1 MKTKL
6 SLIVVFVIGLI
17 AGIALSAAAADTLG
31 LGLCAPMSG
40 GAASWGKKSEV
51 GTKFAIERINARG
64 GVVPKGKSEAM
75 MLELIEVADDKND
88 PREGASIAQRFI
100 DNDKILIMI
109 GPLTSTVALAQAPI
123 MNKHGLT
130 QFAIGATAPA
140 YTDAGPYSFRLV
152 PTDAFQGRYMAKWAN
167 TQGKW
172 KTYAVI
178 YVNDDYGRGLAEVFQ
193 TGLKEIGVSEDNVVA
208 AEAYSPNDTD
218 FSVQLAKIKGLNPDA
233 LFIAG
238 HYKEGALIARQAREL
253 LLNAQILGT
262 DGIGHPEYIKVAGKA
277 AEGTIYSGYFS
288 LEDERPYIQ
297 QWAAEFKTKFGQ
309 EPGLVEAI
317 ANDCVEIAAR
327 AIEIGGDNRRDIAIG
342 LSSIG
347 SDNPA
352 VMGALGENRFDE
364 NGDMVRDMLMY
375 VVKDGAAVFYKPN

>member
-1 MKTKL
+1 MRTKL
-6 SLIVVFVIGLI
+6 FLTVVIVIGLI
-17 AGIALSAAAADTLG
+17 AGIAMSAGAADSLG

-64 GVVPKGKSEAM
+64 GVVPKGKSTAI

-100 DNDKILIMI
+100 DNEKILIMI

-123 MNKHGLT
+123 LNKHGLT

-140 YTDAGPYSFRLV
+140 YTDAGPFSFRLV

-167 TQGKW
+167 EQGKW
-172 KTYAVI
+172 KTYAII

-193 TGLKEIGVSEDNVVA
+193 TGLKEIGVSENSVVA
-208 AEAYSPNDTD
+208 AEAYLPNDTD

-238 HYKEGALIARQAREL
+238 HYKEGALIARQAKEL
-253 LLNAQILGT
+253 RLDAQILGT

-288 LEDERPYIQ
+288 LEDKRPYIQ
-297 QWAAEFKTKFGQ
+297 QWAAEFKEKFGYD
-309 EPGLVEAI
+309 PGLVEAI
-317 ANDCVEIAAR
+317 ANDCVEIAAK
-327 AIEIGGDNRRDIAIG
+327 AIEIGGQNRQEIATG
-342 LSSIG
+342 MSGIG
-347 SDNPA
+347 SDHPA

-375 VVKDGAAVFYKPN
+375 VVKDGSAVFYKPN

>member
-6 SLIVVFVIGLI
+6 FLILVLVAGFT
-17 AGIALSAAAADTLG
+17 AGIATSAVAADTLG
-31 LGLCAPMSG
+31 LGLCAPMTG
-40 GAASWGKKSEV
+40 GAASWGQKSEV

-75 MLELIEVADDKND
+75 KLELIEVADDKND
-88 PREGASIAQRFI
+88 PREGASIAQRFV
-100 DNDKILIMI
+100 DNKKILIMI

-123 MNKHGLT
+123 MNKNGLT
-130 QFAIGATAPA
+130 QLAIGATAPA
-140 YTDAGPYSFRLV
+140 YTNAGPYSFRLV
-152 PTDAFQGRYMAKWAN
+152 PTDAFQGRYIAKWAN
-167 TQGKW
+167 DQKKW

-193 TGLKEIGVSEDNVVA
+193 TGLKEIGISENNLVA
-208 AEAYSPNDTD
+208 SEAFLPNDTD
-218 FSVQLAKIKGLNPDA
+218 FSAQLAKIKGLNPDA

-238 HYKEGALIARQAREL
+238 HYKEGALIARQTREL
-253 LLNAQILGT
+253 RLNAQILGT

-288 LEDERPYIQ
+288 LEDKRPYIQ
-297 QWAAEFKTKFGQ
+297 EWATDFKKKLGYD
-309 EPGLVEAI
+309 PGLVEAI
-317 ANDCVEIAAR
+317 ANDCVEIAAK

-342 LSSIG
+342 LSTIG
-347 SDNPA
+347 PYHPPM
-352 VMGALGENRFDE
+352 MGALGENQFDG

-375 VVKDGAAVFYKPN
+375 VVKDGVAVFYK

>member
-1 MKTKL
+1 MRTKL
-6 SLIVVFVIGLI
+6 FLTVVIVIGLI
-17 AGIALSAAAADTLG
+17 AGIAMSAGAADSLG

-64 GVVPKGKSEAM
+64 GVVPKGKSTAI

-100 DNDKILIMI
+100 DNEKILIMI

-123 MNKHGLT
+123 LNKHGLT

-140 YTDAGPYSFRLV
+140 YTDAGPFSFRLV

-167 TQGKW
+167 EQGKW
-172 KTYAVI
+172 KTYAII

-193 TGLKEIGVSEDNVVA
+193 TGLKEIGVSENSVVA
-208 AEAYSPNDTD
+208 AEAYLPNDTD

-238 HYKEGALIARQAREL
+238 HYKEGALIARQAKEL
-253 LLNAQILGT
+253 RLDAQILGT

-288 LEDERPYIQ
+288 LEDKRPYIQ
-297 QWAAEFKTKFGQ
+297 QWAAEFKEKFGYD
-309 EPGLVEAI
+309 PGLVEAI
-317 ANDCVEIAAR
+317 ANDCVEIAAK
-327 AIEIGGDNRRDIAIG
+327 AIEIGGQNRQEIATG
-342 LSSIG
+342 MSGIG
-347 SDNPA
+347 SDHPA

-375 VVKDGAAVFYKPN
+375 VVKDGSAVFHKPN

>member
-6 SLIVVFVIGLI
+6 FLTVVLVIGFI
-17 AGIALSAAAADTLG
+17 AGITGSAAAVDTLG

-51 GTKFAIERINARG
+51 GTKFAIDRINARG
-64 GVVPKGKSEAM
+64 GIIPKGKRKAR

-100 DNDKILIMI
+100 DNEKILIMI

-140 YTDAGPYSFRLV
+140 YTNSGPYSFRLV
-152 PTDAFQGRYMAKWAN
+152 PTDSFQGRYMAKWAN
-167 TQGKW
+167 DQGNW
-172 KTYAVI
+172 KTYAII
-178 YVNDDYGRGLAEVFQ
+178 YVNDDYGRGLADVFQ
-193 TGLKEIGVSEDNVVA
+193 AGLKEIGVDEKNVVA
-208 AEAYSPNDTD
+208 SEAYLPNDTD
-218 FSVQLAKIKGLNPDA
+218 FSAQLTKIRGLNPDA

-253 LLNAQILGT
+253 ALKAQILGT

-288 LEDERPYIQ
+288 LEDKRPYIQ
-297 QWAAEFKTKFGQ
+297 QWAAEFKKKLGYD
-309 EPGLVEAI
+309 PGLVEAI

-327 AIEIGGDNRRDIAIG
+327 AIEIGGDGRKDIAIG
-342 LSSIG
+342 LSTIG
-347 SDNPA
+347 PYHPS
-352 VMGALGENRFDE
+352 VTGALGDNQFDG
-364 NGDMVRDMLMY
+364 NGDSMRDMLMY
-375 VVKDGAAVFYKPN
+375 VVKDGVAVFYE

>member
-1 MKTKL
+1 MKTKFF
-6 SLIVVFVIGLI
+6 LIVVFVISFI
-17 AGIALSAAAADTLG
+17 AGIAMSAAAVDTLG

-64 GVVPKGKSEAM
+64 GVVPKGKSKAR
-75 MLELIEVADDKND
+75 MLELVEVADDKND

-100 DNDKILIMI
+100 DNNKILIMI

-140 YTDAGPYSFRLV
+140 YTNAGPYSFRLV
-152 PTDAFQGRYMAKWAN
+152 PTDAFQGRNMAKWVNA
-167 TQGKW
+167 QKKW

-178 YVNDDYGRGLAEVFQ
+178 YVNDDYGRGLAEVFK
-193 TGLKEIGVSEDNVVA
+193 TGLKEIGVSENNVVA
-208 AEAYSPNDTD
+208 TEAYLPNDTD

-253 LLNAQILGT
+253 LFNAQILGT

-297 QWAAEFKTKFGQ
+297 QWATEFKNKFGYD
-309 EPGLVEAI
+309 PGLVEAI

-327 AIEIGGDNRRDIAIG
+327 AIEISGDTRQDIAIG
-342 LSSIG
+342 LSTIG
-347 SDNPA
+347 PYHPA
-352 VMGALGENRFDE
+352 VMGALGENQFDG

-375 VVKDGAAVFYKPN
+375 VVKDGVAVFYKPN

>member
-6 SLIVVFVIGLI
+6 FLIVALVIGLI
-17 AGIALSAAAADTLG
+17 GGITVSATAVDTLG
-31 LGLCAPMSG
+31 VGLCAPMTG

-64 GVVPKGKSEAM
+64 GIVPKCKTEAR
-75 MLELIEVADDKND
+75 MLELVEVADDKND

-100 DNDKILIMI
+100 DNEKILVMI

-130 QFAIGATAPA
+130 QLAIGATAPA
-140 YTDAGPYSFRLV
+140 YTKAGPYSFRLV
-152 PTDAFQGRYMAKWAN
+152 PTDAFQGRYIAKWAN
-167 TQGKW
+167 DQGKW

-178 YVNDDYGRGLAEVFQ
+178 YVNDDYGRSLADVFQ
-193 TGLKEIGVSEDNVVA
+193 TGLKEIGVDEKNVVA
-208 AEAYSPNDTD
+208 SEAYLPNDTD

-253 LLNAQILGT
+253 ALNAQILGT
-262 DGIGHPEYIKVAGKA
+262 DGIGHPEYIKIAGKA

-288 LEDERPYIQ
+288 LEDKRPYIQ
-297 QWAAEFKTKFGQ
+297 QWAAEFKEKLGYD
-309 EPGLVEAI
+309 PGLVEAI
-317 ANDCVEIAAR
+317 ANDCVEIAAK
-327 AIEIGGDNRRDIAIG
+327 AIEIGGDSRKEIAIG
-342 LSSIG
+342 LSTIG
-347 SDNPA
+347 PYYPPM
-352 VMGALGENRFDE
+352 MGALGENQFDG

-375 VVKDGAAVFYKPN
+375 VVKDGVAVLYK

>member
-1 MKTKL
+1 MKTKHF
-6 SLIVVFVIGLI
+6 LIGALVIGFI
-17 AGIALSAAAADTLG
+17 AGITVSAPAVDTLG

-51 GTKFAIERINARG
+51 GTKFAIDRINARG
-64 GVVPKGKSEAM
+64 GIVPKGKRKAR

-100 DNDKILIMI
+100 DNEKILIMI

-123 MNKHGLT
+123 MNKNGLT

-140 YTDAGPYSFRLV
+140 YTQAGPYSFRLV
-152 PTDAFQGRYMAKWAN
+152 PTDAFQGRYIAKWAN
-167 TQGKW
+167 DQGQW
-172 KTYAVI
+172 KTYAII

-193 TGLKEIGVSEDNVVA
+193 TGLKEIGVTEDKVLASEA
-208 AEAYSPNDTD
+208 FLPNDTD
-218 FSVQLAKIKGLNPDA
+218 FSAQLTKIKGLNPDA

-238 HYKEGALIARQAREL
+238 HYKEGAMIARQAGEL
-253 LLNAQILGT
+253 ALKAQILGT

-288 LEDERPYIQ
+288 LEDKRPYIQ
-297 QWAAEFKTKFGQ
+297 QWAAEFKEKLGYD
-309 EPGLVEAI
+309 PGLVEAI

-327 AIEIGGDNRRDIAIG
+327 AIEIGGDNRKDLAIG
-342 LSSIG
+342 MSTIG
-347 SDNPA
+347 PYHPS
-352 VMGALGENRFDE
+352 VTGALGDNQFDG
-364 NGDMVRDMLMY
+364 NGDTMRDMLMY
-375 VVKDGAAVFYKPN
+375 VVKDGVAVFYE

>member
-1 MKTKL
+1 MKTKIF
-6 SLIVVFVIGLI
+6 LIVALVIGFI
-17 AGIALSAAAADTLG
+17 AGTTVSATAVDTLG

-51 GTKFAIERINARG
+51 GTKFTIERINARG
-64 GVVPKGKSEAM
+64 GIVPKGKRKAR
-75 MLELIEVADDKND
+75 MLELVEVADDKND

-100 DNDKILIMI
+100 DNEKILIMI

-123 MNKHGLT
+123 MNKNGLT
-130 QFAIGATAPA
+130 QLAIGATAPA
-140 YTDAGPYSFRLV
+140 YTKAGPYSFRLV
-152 PTDAFQGRYMAKWAN
+152 PTDAFQGRYIAKWAN
-167 TQGKW
+167 DQGKW

-178 YVNDDYGRGLAEVFQ
+178 YVNDDYGRGLADVFQ
-193 TGLKEIGVSEDNVVA
+193 TGLKEIGVAEDNVVA
-208 AEAYSPNDTD
+208 SEAYLPNDTD

-238 HYKEGALIARQAREL
+238 HYKEGAMIARQAREL
-253 LLNAQILGT
+253 AFNAQILGT

-288 LEDERPYIQ
+288 LEDKRPYVQ
-297 QWAAEFKTKFGQ
+297 QWAAEFKKKLGYD
-309 EPGLVEAI
+309 PGLVEAI

-327 AIEIGGDNRRDIAIG
+327 AIEIGGDNRQDIAIG
-342 LSSIG
+342 LSTIG
-347 SDNPA
+347 PYHPSM
-352 VMGALGENRFDE
+352 MGALGDNQFDE

-375 VVKDGAAVFYKPN
+375 VVKGGVAVFYK

>member
-6 SLIVVFVIGLI
+6 FLIVVLVIGFI
-17 AGIALSAAAADTLG
+17 AGIAISATAVDTLG

-40 GAASWGKKSEV
+40 GAASWGKKAEI

-64 GVVPKGKSEAM
+64 GVVPKGKGKAM

-100 DNDKILIMI
+100 DNRKIIIMI

-123 MNKHGLT
+123 MNKHGLA
-130 QFAIGATAPA
+130 QIAIGATAPA
-140 YTDAGPYSFRLV
+140 YTKAGPYSFRLV
-152 PTDAFQGRYMAKWAN
+152 PTDAFQGRYIAKWAN
-167 TQGKW
+167 DQRKW

-193 TGLKEIGVSEDNVVA
+193 IGLKEIGVAEKNVVA
-208 AEAYSPNDTD
+208 SEAYLPNDTD
-218 FSVQLAKIKGLNPDA
+218 FSVQLAKIKGLNPDV

-238 HYKEGALIARQAREL
+238 HYKEGAMIARQAREL
-253 LLNAQILGT
+253 GLNAQILGT

-288 LEDERPYIQ
+288 LEDKRPYIQ
-297 QWAAEFKTKFGQ
+297 QWAAEFKKKFGYD
-309 EPGLVEAI
+309 PGLVEGI
-317 ANDCVEIAAR
+317 ANDCVEIAAK
-327 AIEIGGDNRRDIAIG
+327 AFEISGDNRLDLAIG

-347 SDNPA
+347 PYHPP
-352 VMGALGENRFDE
+352 VMGTLGENQFDE

-375 VVKDGAAVFYKPN
+375 IVKGGLAVFYK

>member
-1 MKTKL
+1 MKTKFF
-6 SLIVVFVIGLI
+6 LIVVFVISFI
-17 AGIALSAAAADTLG
+17 AGIAMSAAAVDTLG

-40 GAASWGKKSEV
+40 GAASWGKKSEA

-64 GVVPKGKSEAM
+64 GVVPKGKSKAR
-75 MLELIEVADDKND
+75 MLELVEVADDKND

-100 DNDKILIMI
+100 DNNKILIMI

-140 YTDAGPYSFRLV
+140 YTNAGPYSFRLV
-152 PTDAFQGRYMAKWAN
+152 PTDAFQGRNMAKWVNA
-167 TQGKW
+167 QKKW

-178 YVNDDYGRGLAEVFQ
+178 YVNDDYGRGLAEVFK
-193 TGLKEIGVSEDNVVA
+193 TGLKEIGVSENNVVA
-208 AEAYSPNDTD
+208 TEAYLPNDTD

-253 LLNAQILGT
+253 LFNAQILGT

-297 QWAAEFKTKFGQ
+297 QWATEFKNKFGYD
-309 EPGLVEAI
+309 PGLVEAI

-327 AIEIGGDNRRDIAIG
+327 AIEISGDTRQDIAIG
-342 LSSIG
+342 LSTIG
-347 SDNPA
+347 PYHPA
-352 VMGALGENRFDE
+352 VMGALGENQFDG

-375 VVKDGAAVFYKPN
+375 VVKDGVAVFYKPN

>member
-1 MKTKL
+1 MKTKHF
-6 SLIVVFVIGLI
+6 LIVALVIGFI
-17 AGIALSAAAADTLG
+17 AGITVPATAVDTLG

-64 GVVPKGKSEAM
+64 GIVPKGKRKAR
-75 MLELIEVADDKND
+75 MLELVEVADDKND

-100 DNDKILIMI
+100 DNEKIIAMI

-123 MNKHGLT
+123 MNKNGLT

-140 YTDAGPYSFRLV
+140 YTMAGPYSFRLV
-152 PTDAFQGRYMAKWAN
+152 PTDAFQGRYIAKWAN
-167 TQGKW
+167 DQGKW

-193 TGLKEIGVSEDNVVA
+193 AGLKEIGVAEDKVLASEA
-208 AEAYSPNDTD
+208 FLPNDTD
-218 FSVQLAKIKGLNPDA
+218 FSAQLTKIKGLKPDA

-238 HYKEGALIARQAREL
+238 HYKEGAMIARQAGEL
-253 LLNAQILGT
+253 ALNAQILGT

-288 LEDERPYIQ
+288 LEDKRPYIQ
-297 QWAAEFKTKFGQ
+297 QWAAEFKKKLGYD
-309 EPGLVEAI
+309 PGLVEAI

-327 AIEIGGDNRRDIAIG
+327 AIEIGGDGRKDIAIG
-342 LSSIG
+342 LSTIG
-347 SDNPA
+347 SYHPS
-352 VMGALGENRFDE
+352 VTGALGDNQFDG
-364 NGDMVRDMLMY
+364 NGDSMRAMLMY
-375 VVKDGAAVFYKPN
+375 VVKGGVAVFYE

>member
-6 SLIVVFVIGLI
+6 FLMMVFVIGFI
-17 AGIALSAAAADTLG
+17 AGIAMSAAAADTLG

-64 GVVPKGKSEAM
+64 GVVPKGKNKAM
-75 MLELIEVADDKND
+75 LLELVEVADDKND

-109 GPLTSTVALAQAPI
+109 GPLTSSVALAQAPI

-140 YTDAGPYSFRLV
+140 YTNAGPYSFRLV
-152 PTDAFQGRYMAKWAN
+152 PTDAFQGRYMAKWAH

-193 TGLKEIGVSEDNVVA
+193 TGLKEVGVSENNVVA
-208 AEAYSPNDTD
+208 AEAYLPNDTD
-218 FSVQLAKIKGLNPDA
+218 FSALLAKIKGLKPDA

-238 HYKEGALIARQAREL
+238 HYKEGALIARQASEL
-253 LLNAQILGT
+253 RLNTQILGT

-277 AEGTIYSGYFS
+277 SEGTIYSGYFS

-297 QWAAEFKTKFGQ
+297 QWAAEFKDKFGRD
-309 EPGLVEAI
+309 PGLVEAI
-317 ANDCVEIAAR
+317 ANDCVEIAAK
-327 AIEIGGDNRRDIAIG
+327 AIETGGENRQDIASG
-342 LSSIG
+342 LSAIG
-347 SDNPA
+347 SSQPA
-352 VMGALGENRFDE
+352 VMGALGENQFDK

-375 VVKDGAAVFYKPN
+375 VVKDGVAVFYK

>member
-1 MKTKL
+1 
-6 SLIVVFVIGLI
+6 VVFVIGFI
-17 AGIALSAAAADTLG
+17 AGIAMSATAVDTLG

-64 GVVPKGKSEAM
+64 GVVPKGKSKAR
-75 MLELIEVADDKND
+75 MLELVEVADDKND

-100 DNDKILIMI
+100 DNNKILIMI

-140 YTDAGPYSFRLV
+140 YTNAGPYSFRLV
-152 PTDAFQGRYMAKWAN
+152 PTDAFQGRNIAKWAN
-167 TQGKW
+167 AQGKW

-178 YVNDDYGRGLAEVFQ
+178 YVNDDYGRGLAEVFK
-193 TGLKEIGVSEDNVVA
+193 TGLKEIGVSENNVVA
-208 AEAYSPNDTD
+208 TEAYLPNDTD

-233 LFIAG
+233 LFIAV

-253 LLNAQILGT
+253 LFNAQILGT

-297 QWAAEFKTKFGQ
+297 QWATEFKNKFGYD
-309 EPGLVEAI
+309 PGLVEAI

-327 AIEIGGDNRRDIAIG
+327 AIEISGDNRQDIAIG
-342 LSSIG
+342 LSTIG
-347 SDNPA
+347 PYHPA
-352 VMGALGENRFDE
+352 VMGALGENQFDG

-375 VVKDGAAVFYKPN
+375 VVKDGVAVFYKAN

>member
-6 SLIVVFVIGLI
+6 FLIVALVIGLI
-17 AGIALSAAAADTLG
+17 GGITVSATAVDTLG
-31 LGLCAPMSG
+31 VGLCAPMTG

-64 GVVPKGKSEAM
+64 GIVPKGKREAR
-75 MLELIEVADDKND
+75 MLELVEVADDKND

-100 DNDKILIMI
+100 DNEKILIMI

-130 QFAIGATAPA
+130 QLAIGATAPA
-140 YTDAGPYSFRLV
+140 YTNAGPYSFRLV
-152 PTDAFQGRYMAKWAN
+152 PTDAFQGRYIAKWAN
-167 TQGKW
+167 DQGKW

-193 TGLKEIGVSEDNVVA
+193 TGLKEIGVDEKNVVA
-208 AEAYSPNDTD
+208 SEAYLPNDTD
-218 FSVQLAKIKGLNPDA
+218 FSAQLAKIKGLNPDA

-253 LLNAQILGT
+253 ALNSQILGT

-288 LEDERPYIQ
+288 LEDKRPFIQ
-297 QWAAEFKTKFGQ
+297 QWAAEFKEKLGYD
-309 EPGLVEAI
+309 PGLVEAI
-317 ANDCVEIAAR
+317 ANDCVEIAAK
-327 AIEIGGDNRRDIAIG
+327 AIEIGGDSRKEIAIG
-342 LSSIG
+342 LSAIG
-347 SDNPA
+347 PYFA
-352 VMGALGENRFDE
+352 PMMGALGENQFDG

-375 VVKDGAAVFYKPN
+375 VVKDGVAVFYK

>member
-6 SLIVVFVIGLI
+6 FLVVALVVGLI
-17 AGIALSAAAADTLG
+17 GGITVSATAVDTLG
-31 LGLCAPMSG
+31 VGLCAPMTG
-40 GAASWGKKSEV
+40 GAASWGEKSEV

-64 GVVPKGKSEAM
+64 GIVPKGKKESR
-75 MLELIEVADDKND
+75 MLELVEVADDKND

-100 DNDKILIMI
+100 DNEKILVMI

-130 QFAIGATAPA
+130 QLAIGATAQA
-140 YTDAGPYSFRLV
+140 YTKAGPYSFRLV
-152 PTDAFQGRYMAKWAN
+152 PTDAFQGRYIAKWAN
-167 TQGKW
+167 DQGKW

-178 YVNDDYGRGLAEVFQ
+178 YVNDDYGKGLAEVFK
-193 TGLKEIGVSEDNVVA
+193 TGLKEIGLDEKNVLA
-208 AEAYSPNDTD
+208 SEAYLPNDTD
-218 FSVQLAKIKGLNPDA
+218 FSVQLAKIKGLNPDV

-253 LLNAQILGT
+253 ALNTQILGT

-288 LEDERPYIQ
+288 LEDKRPYIQ
-297 QWAAEFKTKFGQ
+297 QWAAEFKEKLGYD
-309 EPGLVEAI
+309 PGLVEAI
-317 ANDCVEIAAR
+317 ANDCVEIAAK
-327 AIEIGGDNRRDIAIG
+327 AIEISGDNRKEIAIG
-342 LSSIG
+342 LSTIG
-347 SDNPA
+347 PYYPPI
-352 VMGALGENRFDE
+352 MGALGENQFDG

-375 VVKDGAAVFYKPN
+375 VVKDGVAVFYK

>member
-1 MKTKL
+1 MKTKFF
-6 SLIVVFVIGLI
+6 LIVVFVISFI
-17 AGIALSAAAADTLG
+17 AGIAMSAAAVDTLG

-64 GVVPKGKSEAM
+64 GVVPKGKSKAR
-75 MLELIEVADDKND
+75 MLELVEVADDKND

-100 DNDKILIMI
+100 DNNKILIMI

-140 YTDAGPYSFRLV
+140 YTNAGPYSFRLV
-152 PTDAFQGRYMAKWAN
+152 PTDAFQGRNMAKWVNA
-167 TQGKW
+167 QKKW

-178 YVNDDYGRGLAEVFQ
+178 YVNDDYGRGLAEVFK
-193 TGLKEIGVSEDNVVA
+193 TGLKEIGVSENNVVA
-208 AEAYSPNDTD
+208 TEAYLPNDTD

-253 LLNAQILGT
+253 LFNAQILGT

-297 QWAAEFKTKFGQ
+297 QWATEFKNKFGYD
-309 EPGLVEAI
+309 PGLVEAI
-317 ANDCVEIAAR
+317 ANDCVEIAAM
-327 AIEIGGDNRRDIAIG
+327 AIEISGDTRQDIAIG
-342 LSSIG
+342 LSTIG
-347 SDNPA
+347 PYHPA
-352 VMGALGENRFDE
+352 VMGALGENQFDG

-375 VVKDGAAVFYKPN
+375 VVKDGVAVFYKPN

>member
-6 SLIVVFVIGLI
+6 FLI
-17 AGIALSAAAADTLG
+17 AALAIGFVAMIATSATAVDTLG

-40 GAASWGKKSEV
+40 GAASWGKKAEV

-64 GVVPKGKSEAM
+64 GVVPKGKRKAR

-100 DNDKILIMI
+100 DNKKILIMI
-109 GPLTSTVALAQAPI
+109 GPITSTVALAQAPI
-123 MNKHGLT
+123 MNKNGLA
-130 QFAIGATAPA
+130 QLAIGATAPV
-140 YTDAGPYSFRLV
+140 YTKAGPYSFRLV

-167 TQGKW
+167 DQGKW
-172 KTYAVI
+172 RNYAVI

-193 TGLKEIGVSEDNVVA
+193 TGLKEIGVAEKNVVA
-208 AEAYSPNDTD
+208 SEAYLPNDTD

-253 LLNAQILGT
+253 GLNAQILGT

-277 AEGTIYSGYFS
+277 SEGTIYLGYFS
-288 LEDERPYIQ
+288 LEDKRPYIQ
-297 QWAAEFKTKFGQ
+297 QWAAEFKKKFGYD
-309 EPGLVEAI
+309 PGLVEGI
-317 ANDCVEIAAR
+317 ANDCVEIAAK
-327 AIEIGGDNRRDIAIG
+327 AIEIGGDNRLDLAIA

-347 SDNPA
+347 PYHPS
-352 VMGALGENRFDE
+352 VMGALGENKFDE

-375 VVKDGAAVFYKPN
+375 VVKGGVAVFYK

>member
-6 SLIVVFVIGLI
+6 CLTVALAIGFI
-17 AGIALSAAAADTLG
+17 AGIALSAAAVDTLG

-64 GVVPKGKSEAM
+64 GIVPKGKRKAR
-75 MLELIEVADDKND
+75 MLELVEVADDKND

-100 DNDKILIMI
+100 DNEKILIMI

-123 MNKHGLT
+123 LNKHGLV

-140 YTDAGPYSFRLV
+140 YTKAGPYSFRLV
-152 PTDAFQGRYMAKWAN
+152 PTDAFQGRYIAKWAN
-167 TQGKW
+167 DQGKW

-193 TGLKEIGVSEDNVVA
+193 DGLKEIGVAESNVVA
-208 AEAYSPNDTD
+208 SEAFLPNDTD
-218 FSVQLAKIKGLNPDA
+218 FSAQLTKIRGLDPDA

-238 HYKEGALIARQAREL
+238 HYKEGALIARQAAEL
-253 LLNAQILGT
+253 GLKAQILGT

-288 LEDERPYIQ
+288 LEDKRPYIQ
-297 QWAAEFKTKFGQ
+297 QWAAEFKEKLGYD
-309 EPGLVEAI
+309 PGLVEAI
-317 ANDCVEIAAR
+317 ANDCVEMAAK
-327 AIEIGGDNRRDIAIG
+327 AIEIAGDSRKDIAIG
-342 LSSIG
+342 LSTIG
-347 SDNPA
+347 RYYPS
-352 VMGALGENRFDE
+352 VSGALGDNQFDG
-364 NGDMVRDMLMY
+364 NGDTMRDMLMY
-375 VVKDGAAVFYKPN
+375 VVKDGVAVFYE